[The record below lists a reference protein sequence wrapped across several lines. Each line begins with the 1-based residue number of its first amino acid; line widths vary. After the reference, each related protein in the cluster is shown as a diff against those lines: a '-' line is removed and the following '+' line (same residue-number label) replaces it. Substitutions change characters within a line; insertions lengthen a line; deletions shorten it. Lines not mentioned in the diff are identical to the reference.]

1 MGSGSSRSSRA
12 LRRLRSPNSR
22 PAGPGGAAPEGGAG
36 TPATEAAEE
45 APKAAA
51 VAAEGEAGPD
61 PDPDPGPAAPAR
73 PAPSGGGDETLRLL
87 DQLLAE
93 SATWVSGELAPR
105 RTARPAPAP
114 GAGSPEIR
122 VAFPGGRLALSL
134 LPRPLVEERRCPAV
148 PGYDRGTAGWGWS
161 WNHTAFPP
169 VRSVL
174 VNPPPPPHLCPPQPV
189 SHQLGQFVHFNVSP
203 RVPFHVATTIISSRA
218 CFPAAAFSGASCLAV
233 P

>member
-114 GAGSPEIR
+114 GAGSP
-122 VAFPGGRLALSL
+122 VSVKQSAAGHPGSSSVSEP
-134 LPRPLVEERRCPAV
+134 PRSSHKRPESQSAVLYDYSEEE
-148 PGYDRGTAGWGWS
+148 
-161 WNHTAFPP
+161 
-169 VRSVL
+169 L
-174 VNPPPPPHLCPPQPV
+174 M
-189 SHQLGQFVHFNVSP
+189 
-203 RVPFHVATTIISSRA
+203 
-218 CFPAAAFSGASCLAV
+218 ASIEREYCR
-233 P
+233 